1 MEIKKNI
8 ELFNIIDKFKKAKLD
23 KAGLVNNTVLF
34 VLAYLGVFYLFQIFT
49 IIPAFSIGVKM
60 MIYNSEIDFNA
71 VNTAASDADLWTSA
85 DNVIN
90 IFGTPVMMTIVVVLS
105 AFLFLIKWDSE
116 RLNMRR
122 LLFWII
128 LCGVV
133 RINGNYIFGHMFNL
147 WNCNLVTDFLKIT
160 YPSIVL
166 RWIFIILAFAIIF
179 TVFRAMSVPIKK
191 LFNPFAANRVNN
203 LLSNIF
209 FPVLFGSIFLVL
221 WFIPRETKNESYS
234 LILFLFATSFSLCR
248 PFLKRYR
255 GIAEE
260 IEATDDE
267 QVNKVPII
275 ILACLLPLK
284 IFLDRGFFLET
295 SPYRS
300 FFIENTMTILI
311 ILVVSLTLLI
321 SIRVYKKRQRAAELK
336 YLKEK
341 EEIDKISSK
350 LDDNQ
355 WGFHVPKDMDKYKKN
370 WDDANDI

>member
-128 LCGVV
+128 LCGIV

-160 YPSIVL
+160 YPSIV
-166 RWIFIILAFAIIF
+166 
-179 TVFRAMSVPIKK
+179 
-191 LFNPFAANRVNN
+191 
-203 LLSNIF
+203 
-209 FPVLFGSIFLVL
+209 
-221 WFIPRETKNESYS
+221 
-234 LILFLFATSFSLCR
+234 
-248 PFLKRYR
+248 
-255 GIAEE
+255 
-260 IEATDDE
+260 
-267 QVNKVPII
+267 
-275 ILACLLPLK
+275 
-284 IFLDRGFFLET
+284 
-295 SPYRS
+295 
-300 FFIENTMTILI
+300 
-311 ILVVSLTLLI
+311 
-321 SIRVYKKRQRAAELK
+321 IR
-336 YLKEK
+336 
-341 EEIDKISSK
+341 
-350 LDDNQ
+350 
-355 WGFHVPKDMDKYKKN
+355 
-370 WDDANDI
+370 